1 MSDAGGSGCEYSSL
15 PTWKEEFIG
24 DLDGKMCDSGS
35 TLPGVCQVVE
45 VQSQTNY
52 LVVTTTTGTI
62 PK

>member
-1 MSDAGGSGCEYSSL
+1 MPVDRAVNIAVYRHE
-15 PTWKEEFIG
+15 EEFIG
-24 DLDGKMCDSGS
+24 DLDSKMCDSGS
-35 TLPGVCQVVE
+35 TLQGVCQIVE